1 MPIPALIAAGV
12 AGIGGGIAQAVGGH
26 EAAGKQRTAAEEQ
39 LARIEAIKRLGFDP
53 KQFNPETF
61 DPTRYG
67 VQQEYNYNQVQDSP
81 EARQYML
88 QALQQMKGNAD
99 QSIGSQNELD
109 RYNATSDASRMA
121 ASRDAATAQMMAR
134 RGQQTP
140 GLELVMRQRASQDA
154 SGNARAD
161 SMRAA
166 ASAALQ
172 RLQANNAQFGAASNL
187 RGQDVD
193 LSARNTDI
201 INSFNARNTDLRN
214 WRNNANTDMGNN
226 AGAANANIRN
236 TAQQYNMD
244 RGDRN
249 AMNVFNADMA
259 KVGAGNQAIGA
270 RGNAEAAQINA
281 IGSGIANGLGSVGQ
295 LVGMGAAGGAFG
307 GGGGAASAPTFGGA
321 AGSALQ
327 SPDPRFQL
335 QSYWGQR

>member
-1 MPIPALIAAGV
+1 
-12 AGIGGGIAQAVGGH
+12 
-26 EAAGKQRTAAEEQ
+26 
-39 LARIEAIKRLGFDP
+39 
-53 KQFNPETF
+53 
-61 DPTRYG
+61 
-67 VQQEYNYNQVQDSP
+67 
-81 EARQYML
+81 ML
-88 QALQQMKGNAD
+88 QALQQMRGNAD

-109 RYNATSDASRMA
+109 RYNAVSDASRMA
-121 ASRDAATAQMMAR
+121 AGRDAATAQAMAR

-140 GLELVMRQRASQDA
+140 GLELVMRQRAAQDA

-166 ASAALQ
+166 AMAGLQ

-187 RGQDVD
+187 RGQDLD
-193 LSARNTDI
+193 LNARNAEI

-226 AGAANANIRN
+226 AGAANANVRN

-270 RGNAEAAQINA
+270 RGQAEANQINA
-281 IGSGIANGLGSVGQ
+281 VGAGISSGLGSVGQ
-295 LVGMGAAGGAFG
+295 LIGMGAAGGAFG
-307 GGGGAASAPTFGGA
+307 GGGGAASAPTYGGA
-321 AGSALQ
+321 AGSQFA
-327 SPDPRFQL
+327 SPDPRLQL
-335 QSYWGQR
+335 QSNWGRR